1 MKLACEILYILSAI
15 CFIVGL
21 KGLSNPKTARRGNLF
36 SAVGMG
42 IAIVTS
48 LLYPIELASGKM
60 ISPVNFAANNYFWIL
75 GGLMIGSL
83 IGWQRAVKVE
93 MTAMPQLVSIFNGFG
108 GLSAMLLGILEALK
122 FDNETTILQSIIVFS
137 AMVIGAISF
146 SGSVLAYLKLDGK
159 VKDKH
164 VMLPA
169 HNIINLLL
177 LALTI
182 GSVVFAIMNPSTL
195 SIAIAAV
202 LALVYGFSF
211 VAPIGGADMPVVI
224 SLLNSVTGI
233 SAAVAGYLY
242 DNQIMILGGI
252 LVGASGTILTLLMCR
267 AMNRSI
273 LNVVAGGFGSAAVG
287 AGVGAAA
294 GGDEDRT
301 IQEASPIDIAILLNY
316 ANQVIM
322 VPGYGM
328 AVAQA
333 QKQAKEL
340 DTLLTEKGVEVFYGI
355 HPVAGRM
362 PGHMN
367 VLLAEVDISYD
378 KLLDLDDCN
387 SRLTDTDIVLII
399 GANDVVNPSALDD
412 PSSNIYGMPILEVW
426 NAKQTVV
433 FKRSM
438 KPGYAGIQNPLF
450 FHDNNKMLFGDAKDS
465 LGKIIDELKTL

>member
-1 MKLACEILYILSAI
+1 VKLFCEILYIVSAV

-42 IAIVTS
+42 IAIVST
-48 LLYPIELASGKM
+48 LLYPIEM
-60 ISPVNFAANNYFWIL
+60 AANNYLWIL
-75 GGLMIGSL
+75 GGMAIGSL

-122 FDNETTILQSIIVFS
+122 FTDETGVLQSLIVFS
-137 AMVIGAISF
+137 AMVIGAVSF
-146 SGSVLAYLKLDGK
+146 SGSVLAYLKLDGR

-169 HNIINLLL
+169 HNVINLVLL
-177 LALTI
+177 VLAI
-182 GSVVFAIMNPSTL
+182 AAVVFAIMNPGTL
-195 SIAIAAV
+195 TIAIAAV
-202 LALVYGFSF
+202 LALLYGFSF

-273 LNVVAGGFGSAAVG
+273 LNVIAGGFGSASVA
-287 AGVGAAA
+287 AGVGATA
-294 GGDEDRT
+294 GGDQDQT
-301 IQEASPIDIAILLNY
+301 IQEATPIDVAILLNY
-316 ANQVIM
+316 ASQVLI

-340 DTLLTEKGVEVFYGI
+340 DTMLTEKGVEVNYGI

-387 SRLTDTDIVLII
+387 GRLDETDIVLII

-412 PSSNIYGMPILEVW
+412 PSSNIYGMPVLEVW
-426 NAKQTVV
+426 HAKQTVV

-438 KPGYAGIQNPLF
+438 KF
-450 FHDNNKMLFGDAKDS
+450 FNANNKMLFGDAKDS
-465 LGKIIDELKTL
+465 LGKIVDELKTL

>member
-1 MKLACEILYILSAI
+1 MKLFCEILYIVSAI

-48 LLYPIELASGKM
+48 LIYPIDL
-60 ISPVNFAANNYFWIL
+60 AANNYIWIL
-75 GGLMIGSL
+75 GGMTIGAL
-83 IGWQRAVKVE
+83 IGWQRAIKVE

-108 GLSAMLLGILEALK
+108 GLSAMLLAILEALK
-122 FDNETTILQSIIVFS
+122 FSEDTGALQSLIVFS
-137 AMVIGAISF
+137 TMFIGGVSF
-146 SGSVLAYLKLDGK
+146 SGSVLAYLKLDGR

-164 VMLPA
+164 VILPA
-169 HNIINLLL
+169 HNIINLAL
-177 LALTI
+177 LALAI
-182 GSVVFAIMNPSTL
+182 GALVFAIMNPSTL
-195 SIAIAAV
+195 TITIAAV
-202 LALVYGFSF
+202 LSLVYGFSF

-252 LVGASGTILTLLMCR
+252 LVGASGTILTLLMCQ
-267 AMNRSI
+267 AMNRSL
-273 LNVVAGGFGSAAVG
+273 LNVIVGGFDSAAVG
-287 AGVGAAA
+287 VAGGAAA
-294 GGDEDRT
+294 GGDQDQT
-301 IQEASPIDIAILLNY
+301 IQEATPIDVAILLNY
-316 ANQVIM
+316 ASQVLI

-340 DTLLTEKGVEVFYGI
+340 DTLLTEKGVEVNYGI

-387 SRLTDTDIVLII
+387 SRLDETDIVLII
-399 GANDVVNPSALDD
+399 GANDVVNPSAFDD
-412 PSSNIYGMPILEVW
+412 PSSNIYGMPVLEVW
-426 NAKQTVV
+426 HAKQTVV

-450 FHDNNKMLFGDAKDS
+450 FNDNNKMLFGDAKDS
-465 LGKIIDELKTL
+465 LGKIVDELKTL

>member
-1 MKLACEILYILSAI
+1 VKLFCEILYIVSAI

-48 LLYPIELASGKM
+48 LIYPIDL
-60 ISPVNFAANNYFWIL
+60 AANNYIWIL
-75 GGLMIGSL
+75 GGMTIGAL
-83 IGWQRAVKVE
+83 IGWQRAIKVE

-108 GLSAMLLGILEALK
+108 GLSAMLLAILEALK
-122 FDNETTILQSIIVFS
+122 FSEDTGALQSLIVFS
-137 AMVIGAISF
+137 TMFIGGVSF
-146 SGSVLAYLKLDGK
+146 SGSVLAYLKLDGR

-164 VMLPA
+164 VILPA
-169 HNIINLLL
+169 HNIINLAL
-177 LALTI
+177 LALAI
-182 GSVVFAIMNPSTL
+182 GALVFAIMNPSTL
-195 SIAIAAV
+195 TITIAAV
-202 LALVYGFSF
+202 LSLVYGFSF

-252 LVGASGTILTLLMCR
+252 LVGASGTILTLLMCQ
-267 AMNRSI
+267 AMNRSL
-273 LNVVAGGFGSAAVG
+273 LNVIVGGFDSAAVG
-287 AGVGAAA
+287 VAGGAAA
-294 GGDEDRT
+294 GGDQDQT
-301 IQEASPIDIAILLNY
+301 IQEATPIDVAILLNY
-316 ANQVIM
+316 ASQVLI

-340 DTLLTEKGVEVFYGI
+340 DTLLTEKGVEVNYGI

-387 SRLTDTDIVLII
+387 SRLDETDIVLII
-399 GANDVVNPSALDD
+399 GANDVVNPSAFDD
-412 PSSNIYGMPILEVW
+412 PSSNIYGMPVLEVW
-426 NAKQTVV
+426 HAKQTVV

-450 FHDNNKMLFGDAKDS
+450 FNDNNKMLFGDAKDS
-465 LGKIIDELKTL
+465 LGKIVDELKTL

>member
-1 MKLACEILYILSAI
+1 VRYCEILYIVSAI

-42 IAIVTS
+42 IAIVST
-48 LLYPIELASGKM
+48 LLYPIDL
-60 ISPVNFAANNYFWIL
+60 AANNYLWIL
-75 GGLMIGSL
+75 GGMAIGSL

-93 MTAMPQLVSIFNGFG
+93 
-108 GLSAMLLGILEALK
+108 LGILEALK
-122 FDNETTILQSIIVFS
+122 FTGETDILRSLIVFS
-137 AMVIGAISF
+137 AMVIGAVSF
-146 SGSVLAYLKLDGK
+146 SGSVLAFLKLDGR

-182 GSVVFAIMNPSTL
+182 GSVVFAIMNPGTL
-195 SIAIAAV
+195 TIAIAAI

-252 LVGASGTILTLLMCR
+252 LVGASGTILTLLMCK

-287 AGVGAAA
+287 AGAAAA
-294 GGDEDRT
+294 GGDQDQT
-301 IQEASPIDIAILLNY
+301 IQEATPIDVAILLNY
-316 ANQVIM
+316 ASQVLI

-340 DTLLTEKGVEVFYGI
+340 DTMLTEKGVEVNYGI

-387 SRLTDTDIVLII
+387 SRLDDTDIVLII

-412 PSSNIYGMPILEVW
+412 PSSNIYGMPVLEVW
-426 NAKQTVV
+426 HAKQTVV

-450 FHDNNKMLFGDAKDS
+450 FNDNNKMLFGDAKDS
-465 LGKIIDELKTL
+465 LGKIVDELKTL

>member
-1 MKLACEILYILSAI
+1 MKLFCEILYIISAV

-36 SAVGMG
+36 SAIGMG
-42 IAIVTS
+42 IAIVST
-48 LLYPIELASGKM
+48 LLYPIEM
-60 ISPVNFAANNYFWIL
+60 AANNYLWIL
-75 GGLMIGSL
+75 GGLTIGSL

-108 GLSAMLLGILEALK
+108 GLSAMLLAILEALK
-122 FDNETTILQSIIVFS
+122 FDGDTGILQSIIVLSTMF
-137 AMVIGAISF
+137 IGAVSF
-146 SGSVLAYLKLDGK
+146 SGSVLAYLKLDGR
-159 VKDKH
+159 VKDKQITFQ
-164 VMLPA
+164 A
-169 HNIINLLL
+169 HNIINLVLL
-177 LALTI
+177 VLAI
-182 GSVVFAIMNPSTL
+182 SAIVFAILNRDTFTL
-195 SIAIAAV
+195 TIAV
-202 LALVYGFSF
+202 TLALIYGFSF

-252 LVGASGTILTLLMCR
+252 LVGASGTILTLLMCQ
-267 AMNRSI
+267 AMNRS
-273 LNVVAGGFGSAAVG
+273 LFNVIAGGFGSAAV
-287 AGVGAAA
+287 ASVAGAAA
-294 GGDEDRT
+294 GGNKDQT
-301 IQEASPIDIAILLNY
+301 IQEATPIDVAILLNY
-316 ANQVIM
+316 ASQVLI

-340 DTLLTEKGVEVFYGI
+340 DTMLTEKGVEVNYGI

-387 SRLTDTDIVLII
+387 NRLDDTDIVLII

-412 PSSNIYGMPILEVW
+412 PSSNIYGMPVLEVW
-426 NAKQTVV
+426 HAKQTVV

-450 FHDNNKMLFGDAKDS
+450 FNSNNKMLFGDAKDS
-465 LGKIIDELKTL
+465 LSKIVDELKTL

>member
-1 MKLACEILYILSAI
+1 VKLFCEILYIISAI

-42 IAIVTS
+42 IAIVST
-48 LLYPIELASGKM
+48 LLYPIEM
-60 ISPVNFAANNYFWIL
+60 AANNYLWIL
-75 GGLMIGSL
+75 GGMAIGSL

-122 FDNETTILQSIIVFS
+122 FTDETGVLRSLIVFS

-146 SGSVLAYLKLDGK
+146 SGSVLAYLKLDGR

-169 HNIINLLL
+169 HNVINLVLL
-177 LALTI
+177 LLTI
-182 GSVVFAIMNPSTL
+182 GSVVFAIMNPGTL
-195 SIAIAAV
+195 TIAIAAV
-202 LALVYGFSF
+202 LSLLYGFSF

-252 LVGASGTILTLLMCR
+252 LVGASGTILTLLMCK

-273 LNVVAGGFGSAAVG
+273 LNVIAGGFGSAAVG

-294 GGDEDRT
+294 GGDQDQT
-301 IQEASPIDIAILLNY
+301 IQEATPIDVAILLNY
-316 ANQVIM
+316 ASQVLI

-340 DTLLTEKGVEVFYGI
+340 DTMLTEKGVEVNYGI

-387 SRLTDTDIVLII
+387 SRLDDTDIVLII

-412 PSSNIYGMPILEVW
+412 PSSNIYGMPVLEVW
-426 NAKQTVV
+426 HAKQTVV

-450 FHDNNKMLFGDAKDS
+450 FNSNNKMLFGDAKDS
-465 LGKIIDELKTL
+465 LGKIVDELKTL